1 LASRR
6 VQSGPTAM
14 RKVQVLETGRYS
26 HRDQPTVVNT
36 NELPAGII
44 WIMIVTALATFGVL
58 VAGYELLFCR

>member
-1 LASRR
+1 
-6 VQSGPTAM
+6 M